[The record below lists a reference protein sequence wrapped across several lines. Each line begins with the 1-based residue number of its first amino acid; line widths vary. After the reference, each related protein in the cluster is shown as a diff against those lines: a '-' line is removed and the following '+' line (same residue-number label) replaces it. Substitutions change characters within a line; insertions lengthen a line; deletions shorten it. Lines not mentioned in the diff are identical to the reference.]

1 MQTEVCAPLFSNEG
15 IYTMNKITEI
25 TSIEQIQQLA
35 KSGFTEWKGLGDVS
49 VERDGDLLIF
59 NYTARA
65 QYEGRW
71 NFFERVSRG
80 LIVHAV
86 TGEIVARAFDKFYNW
101 LQNGEKTHGH
111 IVSITEKM
119 DGSLGILYRLNG
131 EHRISTRGNFHSD
144 QAEWATKFLHEHYNL
159 DDLPDELTLLFE
171 IVYPENRVIV
181 DYKGRED
188 IVLIAARNRF
198 TGAYLPFFPDL
209 QLLADKYGFPLPKVY
224 SFNNITEIIALT
236 GKLDKDEEGFVV
248 EFSDG
253 QRFKFKGDKYLELH
267 RLVFSLSFKNTL
279 QAIVTKQ
286 VDYIRE
292 QIPDEF
298 SANFKGWV
306 KEIEDTRESIKR
318 EVADIFAQ
326 APKQARKDFAIWV
339 MSNHKHLS
347 AYLFAML
354 DGEDIEALIYK
365 KAFENR
371 PNEMAVRQ
379 SENTA

>member
-1 MQTEVCAPLFSNEG
+1 MSE
-15 IYTMNKITEI
+15 IKEI
-25 TSIEQIQQLA
+25 TSISDIQQLA
-35 KSGFTEWKGLGDVS
+35 KEGFAEWKQLGDVS

-59 NYTARA
+59 NYTAKA

-80 LIVHAV
+80 LIVHAL

-101 LQNGEKTHGH
+101 LQGGEKSNGH

-131 EHRISTRGNFHSD
+131 EYRISTRGNFHSD
-144 QAEWATKFLHEHYNL
+144 QAGWATKFLREHYKL
-159 DDLPDELTLLFE
+159 DGLPNELTLLFE
-171 IVYPENRVIV
+171 IIYPENRVIV
-181 DYKGRED
+181 DYQGRED

-198 TGAYLPFFPDL
+198 TGDYLPFFPDL

-224 SFNNITEIIALT
+224 SFNNITEILALT
-236 GKLDKDEEGFVV
+236 EKLDKDEEGFVV

-279 QAIVTKQ
+279 QTIVTDQ
-286 VDYIRE
+286 VDYIRQ

-298 SANFKGWV
+298 LADFNGWV
-306 KEIEDTRESIKR
+306 KEIEETRERIKR

-326 APKQARKDFAIWV
+326 APKDTRKDFAIWV
-339 MSNHKHLS
+339 MSSHKELS
-347 AYLFAML
+347 PYLFAML
-354 DGEDIEALIYK
+354 DGYPLEPIIYK

-371 PNEMAVRQ
+371 PNETAVKQ